1 MALIWQKRHEDTD
14 YQVVTAGESVR
25 LYRNRV
31 LHSQWNPNNPV
42 KGRLWELFLLTS
54 FIRGKNITRVLVL
67 GAGGGA
73 VINLI
78 HRYFPDAIVDAIE
91 LDRTHIYIAK
101 KYFKV
106 SAKKC
111 NLIHADAFEW
121 MDKSPTRA
129 YDLIVD
135 DVFYEAGQVPFR
147 SIKAN
152 GRWLKGLKNYLHEQG
167 ILVINFADKS
177 EWNTCRSL
185 SATQKSLKNYEI
197 GVAMHKQCQNR
208 IVHIAKQS
216 LSATMVKSSLQASE
230 CKAYLR
236 HWSKGDFSYRRLQ

>member
-1 MALIWQKRHEDTD
+1 MALIWQKQHEGTD
-14 YQVVTAGESVR
+14 YQVITAGKSVR

-54 FIRGKNITRVLVL
+54 FIRGKDITRVLVL

-91 LDRTHIYIAK
+91 LDSTHIYVAK

-106 SAKKC
+106 NANKC

-121 MDKSPTRA
+121 MDKCSA
-129 YDLIVD
+129 HVYDLIVD
-135 DVFYEAGQVPFR
+135 DVFYEAEQVPFR

-152 GRWLKGLKNYLHEQG
+152 GRWLNELKNILHEQG
-167 ILVINFADKS
+167 ILVINFADKG

-185 SATQKSLKNYEI
+185 PATRKALIDYEI
-197 GVAMHKQCQNR
+197 GVAMHKQCENR

-216 LSATMVKSSLQASE
+216 LSATIVKNSLQTRE
-230 CKAYLR
+230 CKAYLH
-236 HWSKGDFSYRRLQ
+236 HWSKGEFSYRRLQ